1 VANLETTGKEDMGLL
16 VEESILDLEKV
27 VEAIKWELK
36 NALNWTTLECD
47 WSSVTIEIPYRL
59 SFSSAQKPWGYRYM
73 VQNTGGETTFC
84 NPLVRNDMDLILID
98 LIDRCSR
105 TKWGNLVDGKSTLY
119 EYIPKSKRA
128 MKH

>member
-1 VANLETTGKEDMGLL
+1 MSNLETTGEEVMGLL
-16 VEESILDLEKV
+16 VEDSILDLEKV

-47 WSSVTIEIPYRL
+47 WGTVCIEIPYRL

-73 VQNTGGETTFC
+73 IQKTSGETTFC

-98 LIDRCSR
+98 LIDRFCR

-119 EYIPKSKRA
+119 EFIPKSKRA

>member
-1 VANLETTGKEDMGLL
+1 MSNLETTGEEVMGLL
-16 VEESILDLEKV
+16 VEDSILDLEKV

-47 WSSVTIEIPYRL
+47 WGTVCIEIPYRL

-98 LIDRCSR
+98 LIDRFCR

>member
-1 VANLETTGKEDMGLL
+1 MPNLEITGKEDMGLL
-16 VEESILDLEKV
+16 VEDSILDLEKV

-47 WSSVTIEIPYRL
+47 WNSVTVEIPYRL

-98 LIDRCSR
+98 LIDRFCR

>member
-1 VANLETTGKEDMGLL
+1 MSNLETTGKEDMGLL
-16 VEESILDLEKV
+16 VEDSILDLEKV
-27 VEAIKWELK
+27 VEAIKGELI

-47 WSSVTIEIPYRL
+47 WGTVCIEIPYRL

-73 VQNTGGETTFC
+73 IQKTSGETTFC

-98 LIDRCSR
+98 LIDRFCR

>member
-1 VANLETTGKEDMGLL
+1 MANLETTGKEDMGLL

-73 VQNTGGETTFC
+73 VQNTGGGTTFC

-98 LIDRCSR
+98 LIDRFCR

>member
-1 VANLETTGKEDMGLL
+1 MPNLETTGKEDMGLL
-16 VEESILDLEKV
+16 VEDSILDLEKV

-47 WSSVTIEIPYRL
+47 WGSVCIEIPYRL
-59 SFSSAQKPWGYRYM
+59 SFSSAQKPWEYRYW
-73 VQNTGGETTFC
+73 VNTTGGEVTFC
-84 NPLVRNDMDLILID
+84 NPLVHKDMDLILID
-98 LIDRCSR
+98 LIDRFCR
-105 TKWGNLVDGKSTLY
+105 TKWGNPVDGRTTLY

>member
-1 VANLETTGKEDMGLL
+1 MPNLETTGKEDMGLL
-16 VEESILDLEKV
+16 VEESILDLDKV

-47 WSSVTIEIPYRL
+47 WRSVCIEIPYRL
-59 SFSSAQKPWGYRYM
+59 SFSSAQKPWGYRYR
-73 VQNTGGETTFC
+73 VHSSSGEVTEC
-84 NPLVRNDMDLILID
+84 NPLVRKDVDLILID
-98 LIDRCSR
+98 LIDRFCR
-105 TKWGNLVDGKSTLY
+105 TKWGNLVDGKTTLY

>member
-1 VANLETTGKEDMGLL
+1 MANLETTGKEDMGLL

-98 LIDRCSR
+98 LIDRFCR

>member
-1 VANLETTGKEDMGLL
+1 MSNLETTGKEDMGLL
-16 VEESILDLEKV
+16 VEDSILDLEKV

-47 WSSVTIEIPYRL
+47 WGTVCIEIPYRL

-73 VQNTGGETTFC
+73 VHTTSGETKFC

-98 LIDRCSR
+98 LIDRFCR

-119 EYIPKSKRA
+119 EFIPKSKRA

>member
-1 VANLETTGKEDMGLL
+1 MPNLETTGKEDMVLL
-16 VEESILDLEKV
+16 VEDSILDLETV

-47 WSSVTIEIPYRL
+47 WGSVIIEIPYRL
-59 SFSSAQKPWGYRYM
+59 SFSSAQKPWGYRYW
-73 VQNTGGETTFC
+73 VSTTGGEVTFC
-84 NPLVRNDMDLILID
+84 NPLVRKDMDLILID
-98 LIDRCSR
+98 LIDRFCR
-105 TKWGNLVDGKSTLY
+105 TKWGNKVDGRTTLY

>member
-1 VANLETTGKEDMGLL
+1 MSNLETTGKEGMGLL
-16 VEESILDLEKV
+16 VEDSILDLEKV

-47 WSSVTIEIPYRL
+47 WGTVCIEIPYRL

-73 VQNTGGETTFC
+73 IQNTSGETTFC

-98 LIDRCSR
+98 LIDRFCR